1 MQRWIILGVVAMMLV
16 LGGGAFGYW
25 TLRQNRP
32 HPVYVPMPM
41 NEKLSIQQRTDTMK
55 EVRAKLGSKEILS
68 KVSKDL
74 DLVNKLN
81 VFSEDAA
88 VIELENRLMVELGS
102 TANQSGGSAPTLN
115 VGVTGVRKD
124 KEISEKIA
132 MRLMEEVMKISGIEP
147 PKK

>member
-88 VIELENRLMVELGS
+88 VIEL
-102 TANQSGGSAPTLN
+102 
-115 VGVTGVRKD
+115 
-124 KEISEKIA
+124 
-132 MRLMEEVMKISGIEP
+132 
-147 PKK
+147 